1 MNPPMND
8 PVALIVIEGMTEEGV
23 VFRPSDWIERL
34 LDSIAH
40 YGQDRRSE
48 QRRPYRGP
56 ERRQHE
62 HGFLQARICDG
73 HKCLVIDLR
82 LRDINPQAFEF
93 LMEFVRNNQLR
104 CRQTPLR

>member
-1 MNPPMND
+1 MSD
-8 PVALIVIEGMTEEGV
+8 PVAQIVIEGMTEEGA

-40 YGQDRRSE
+40 YGQDRRSG
-48 QRRPYRGP
+48 QRRPHRGP